1 MRERASTGQVPGK
14 CHKTIREL
22 AFEARACEARA
33 CEVRQCSRSPQRG
46 HAKRGHASAGTHAHY
61 STIHTLMLPA
71 EENPCLA
78 IHAWGKYKTRGEAG
92 KYHKTIRELAFEVR
106 ACEVR
111 AHAITAR
118 QGGRPQ

>member
-1 MRERASTGQVPGK
+1 
-14 CHKTIREL
+14 
-22 AFEARACEARA
+22 
-33 CEVRQCSRSPQRG
+33 
-46 HAKRGHASAGTHAHY
+46 
-61 STIHTLMLPA
+61 MLPA

-111 AHAITAR
+111 ACEVRAHAITL
-118 QGGRPQ
+118 QTIFKKTVFL

>member
-1 MRERASTGQVPGK
+1 MFLSVSVLAAGMRSAGM
-14 CHKTIREL
+14 
-22 AFEARACEARA
+22 
-33 CEVRQCSRSPQRG
+33 RSAGMRSAG
-46 HAKRGHASAGTHAHY
+46 MRSAGTHAHY